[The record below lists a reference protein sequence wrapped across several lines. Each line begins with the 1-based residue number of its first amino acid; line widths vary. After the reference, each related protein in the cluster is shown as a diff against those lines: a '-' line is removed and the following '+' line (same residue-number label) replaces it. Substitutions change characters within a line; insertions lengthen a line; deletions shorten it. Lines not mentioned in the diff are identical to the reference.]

1 MFIKE
6 TPLLNVEATNPPISV
21 TTPPPRFI
29 IKLFLS
35 APSSESLF
43 QRIEQVFMF
52 LLISPSGIS
61 KTLNDLLNEVF
72 LKKSG
77 KQSFLV
83 LVSTKIKI
91 VEGFNS
97 LILLFKES
105 QLIEL
110 Q

>member
-1 MFIKE
+1 
-6 TPLLNVEATNPPISV
+6 
-21 TTPPPRFI
+21 
-29 IKLFLS
+29 
-35 APSSESLF
+35 
-43 QRIEQVFMF
+43 MF

-61 KTLNDLLNEVF
+61 KSLNDLLNEVF

-105 QLIEL
+105 QLFEL

>member
-1 MFIKE
+1 M
-6 TPLLNVEATNPPISV
+6 EATNPPKSV
-21 TTPPPRFI
+21 TTPPPRLM

-35 APSSESLF
+35 ASFSESLF
-43 QRIEQVFMF
+43 QRREQVFMF

-61 KTLNDLLNEVF
+61 KTSNDSLNVIF

-83 LVSTKIKI
+83 LVSTIIKML
-91 VEGFNS
+91 EGFIS
-97 LILLFKES
+97 LILLFRET
-105 QLIEL
+105 QLFEL